1 MHKILLPIIVVVI
14 FAVGFIFVRDTLTRI
29 YSDIRANKVQTVGV
43 ANTGGGCDETCQ
55 KEIADQVAR
64 AIATLS
70 GSPKVSTSKSLPA
83 ATAKPQDIYIQISGS
98 GSTEKTD
105 WVDVIGS
112 DFSFD
117 VNSDFGK
124 GANFAWEGFLRIPS
138 GGGTAYGRIY
148 DVTHGVAVNGSQIS
162 VTDQRDF
169 TRANSANMYFWAG
182 RNVYRVQI
190 KSLDLY
196 DVDYTGGKIRVSY

>member
-1 MHKILLPIIVVVI
+1 MHKFLLPIVGVAI
-14 FAVGFIFVRDTLTRI
+14 FIISFIFVRDTLTRI
-29 YSDIRANKVQTVGV
+29 YSDIRANKVQTGAV
-43 ANTGGGCDETCQ
+43 TTEKSGCDTACQ

-64 AIATLS
+64 AVATLS
-70 GSPKVSTSKSLPA
+70 ALPKVAAINSLPA
-83 ATAKPQDIYIQISGS
+83 PTSKPQDVYIQISGF

-105 WVDVIGS
+105 WVDIVAS

-117 VNSDFGK
+117 VNHDFEK
-124 GANFAWEGFLRIPS
+124 GANFAWEGFLRIPNGS
-138 GGGTAYGRIY
+138 GTAYARIY
-148 DVTHGVAVNGSQIS
+148 DVTHGIAVNGSQIS

-169 TRANSANMYFWAG
+169 SRANSTNMYFWAG

-190 KSLDLY
+190 KSLDFY